1 MKIYTKTGDDGT
13 TGLQGDIRISKTHPR
28 IIAYGTIDEANASL
42 GIVLSYDL
50 DSDIANI
57 LHKIQNELFIAG
69 ADLSNSN
76 LDQTE
81 NRVSAS
87 MTDSI
92 EQAIDQFEKELSPL
106 TNFILPGGDI
116 AASQIHYT
124 RTVVRRAEIHIVS
137 LKENEK
143 INEDCLKYINRLSDL
158 LFVLGRVI
166 NKRKGKQDIIWK
178 P

>member
-1 MKIYTKTGDDGT
+1 LKIYTKTGDDGT

-50 DSDIANI
+50 DSDITNI

-124 RTVVRRAEIHIVS
+124 RTVVRRAEIHVVS

>member
-50 DSDIANI
+50 DSDITNI

-106 TNFILPGGDI
+106 
-116 AASQIHYT
+116 
-124 RTVVRRAEIHIVS
+124 TVVRRAEIHIVS

>member
-1 MKIYTKTGDDGT
+1 LKIYTKTGDDGT

-50 DSDIANI
+50 DSDITNI

>member
-50 DSDIANI
+50 DSDITNI

-124 RTVVRRAEIHIVS
+124 RTVVRRAEIHVVS

>member
-50 DSDIANI
+50 DSDITYI

>member
-50 DSDIANI
+50 DSDITNI

-76 LDQTE
+76 
-81 NRVSAS
+81 
-87 MTDSI
+87 
-92 EQAIDQFEKELSPL
+92 
-106 TNFILPGGDI
+106 
-116 AASQIHYT
+116 
-124 RTVVRRAEIHIVS
+124 
-137 LKENEK
+137 
-143 INEDCLKYINRLSDL
+143 
-158 LFVLGRVI
+158 
-166 NKRKGKQDIIWK
+166 
-178 P
+178 

>member
-50 DSDIANI
+50 DSDITNI

-166 NKRKGKQDIIWK
+166 NKRKGKKDIIWK

>member
-166 NKRKGKQDIIWK
+166 NKRKGKKDIIWK

>member
-50 DSDIANI
+50 DSDITNI